1 MESIDILASQLFF
14 QQTLRHLALEQ
25 LMAERD
31 PIAAAVLAVDMRTMV
46 AEQLADSDPG
56 SPLKQAYAEKVS
68 AFWRDVAEEVRIR
81 VRESLENN

>member
-1 MESIDILASQLFF
+1 MDQTEIMASQLFL

-31 PIAAAVLAVDMRTMV
+31 PIAAATLAVDMRTMV

-56 SPLKQAYAEKVS
+56 SPLKRAYAQKVS

-81 VRESLENN
+81 VRESLEDS